1 MTFFLEILDFS
12 SKKSITVLKIR
23 IQVFLPK
30 SARKFILSFY
40 LFSYKRKAEK
50 WWFVKPCGSICL
62 EFTGNQI
69 LVAQLL
75 HLSRILEIFYFG
87 IRNRISVAWARLLR
101 PGVTTCL
108 RPLAGPDLGTAC
120 RL

>member
-50 WWFVKPCGSICL
+50 WWFVKPCGSMSGIYWKS
-62 EFTGNQI
+62 N
-69 LVAQLL
+69 
-75 HLSRILEIFYFG
+75 FG
-87 IRNRISVAWARLLR
+87 GTTAPSV
-101 PGVTTCL
+101 
-108 RPLAGPDLGTAC
+108 
-120 RL
+120 